1 MTNSTLYG
9 ILQKNLGLPSKAA
22 LQPIMKEI
30 SSPLVEGEF
39 RWKELSD
46 YLDSHGLS
54 REIWVG
60 EDGTRIVARVEYD
73 PSSNQIIGFAPKLNS
88 QGCPEVKK
96 FDASTAETIIS
107 YFSNNLKSNYAYVI
121 MAQPLSDVVPAFCL
135 CVFGTNNKFSAGD
148 VLRRWEYM
156 KEKAS
161 SFNIILRG
169 FSSDA
174 DTRLLCAMRVQ
185 SFPESTN
192 NPLIWYGWYVQDL
205 DQEYSYI
212 QDTVHIGTKMRT
224 RFLKDSIILPMGNYV
239 ASPTH
244 LRSIIEDISKLEHG
258 LTNTDLKSAD
268 KMNFKA
274 VLRMTDSRVLDSLNN
289 VHGAAATHKYLQLM
303 SDILVS
309 FLDKNLTASQR
320 IFLIWK
326 SIFFIRVWRKWLEE
340 NEFSTSTNFLTSFT
354 YFCLELN
361 AHALIALVRKFR
373 NEHKPAHLMVWL
385 FSSQCNE
392 NFFRILRSFT
402 PTFSTI
408 VNVSMRGFL
417 GRCRKIHLQTELIQ
431 KLEGEVV
438 FPKVLEKISIAA
450 ELSSILSAQG
460 LPSDEEICLIVKQA
474 RIEALSDS
482 AELGM
487 KTAIDRLVPPTS
499 LQVFN
504 FKEKK
509 SEQAGQNGEDLPPP
523 VPEDVYDDVL
533 EDTAIANISTP
544 ESDPLELPK
553 TGPFLKHTS
562 ANGRTQIIRKSTFL
576 WLLSSGH
583 QNLSSDRLVRVQTK
597 VDTCQNEQWE
607 QVKEV
612 ARQETIRLGDWCVFK
627 YEGDIVIGRVLAFSY
642 LSGKGKSMQY
652 SSSTA
657 PTTKPMSKVK
667 GLGCLCSFYE
677 LSLMGQLL
685 PVKTSIHE
693 FYDID
698 NYLCSIP
705 RPQCTDGTLRL
716 SAMVVGLIETL
727 VEDS

>member
-1 MTNSTLYG
+1 MADRNNGESKWLLQQWG
-9 ILQKNLGLPSKAA
+9 I
-22 LQPIMKEI
+22 
-30 SSPLVEGEF
+30 
-39 RWKELSD
+39 
-46 YLDSHGLS
+46 Y
-54 REIWVG
+54 
-60 EDGTRIVARVEYD
+60 T
-73 PSSNQIIGFAPKLNS
+73 
-88 QGCPEVKK
+88 
-96 FDASTAETIIS
+96 T
-107 YFSNNLKSNYAYVI
+107 
-121 MAQPLSDVVPAFCL
+121 
-135 CVFGTNNKFSAGD
+135 
-148 VLRRWEYM
+148 
-156 KEKAS
+156 
-161 SFNIILRG
+161 
-169 FSSDA
+169 DA

-192 NPLIWYGWYVQDL
+192 NPLIWCGWYVQDL

-258 LTNTDLKSAD
+258 LTYTDLKSAD
-268 KMNFKA
+268 KMSFKA

-289 VHGAAATHKYLQLM
+289 VHGAAATH
-303 SDILVS
+303 
-309 FLDKNLTASQR
+309 N
-320 IFLIWK
+320 
-326 SIFFIRVWRKWLEE
+326 
-340 NEFSTSTNFLTSFT
+340 
-354 YFCLELN
+354 
-361 AHALIALVRKFR
+361 
-373 NEHKPAHLMVWL
+373 
-385 FSSQCNE
+385 
-392 NFFRILRSFT
+392 
-402 PTFSTI
+402 
-408 VNVSMRGFL
+408 MRGFL
-417 GRCRKIHLQTELIQ
+417 GRCRKIHLQTELIH

-460 LPSDEEICLIVKQA
+460 LPLDEEICLIVKQA

-509 SEQAGQNGEDLPPP
+509 SEQAGQNGEDFPPP

-533 EDTAIANISTP
+533 EDTAVANISTP

-612 ARQETIRLGDWCVFK
+612 ARQ
-627 YEGDIVIGRVLAFSY
+627 
-642 LSGKGKSMQY
+642 
-652 SSSTA
+652 
-657 PTTKPMSKVK
+657 
-667 GLGCLCSFYE
+667 
-677 LSLMGQLL
+677 
-685 PVKTSIHE
+685 
-693 FYDID
+693 
-698 NYLCSIP
+698 
-705 RPQCTDGTLRL
+705 
-716 SAMVVGLIETL
+716 
-727 VEDS
+727 